1 MRKFDRKNFTSAVFD
16 LDGTLLLDG
25 LMTEG
30 VAEAVEELRA
40 AGIKTAINS
49 GRDLSQI
56 SKELR
61 DRFDYTIVANGA
73 GVLDNRSG
81 EYIFDSEFSF
91 ELTSEVNDIV
101 RAHGGNMFCFMK
113 KFILC
118 VESIMELMIK
128 CLPLGEQRAFR
139 LTPEFGDVNVELC
152 TDIMTWFK
160 EHKERP
166 CKFYALFPET
176 EQWDQAADEL
186 EKTGRLNVLRIRPG
200 TLEIVPA
207 GISKAAAIAK
217 IDDPEKT
224 VAFGDGTNDI
234 EMLRASGF
242 GVAMINGTDEVK
254 AAADYI
260 APDVKEDG
268 AATAIRDLFL
278 N

>member
-1 MRKFDRKNFTSAVFD
+1 MRKFDRKNFTTAVFD

-30 VAEAVEELRA
+30 VAKAVEDLRA

-56 SKELR
+56 SKELK

-81 EYIFDSEFSF
+81 EYIFDSEFSL
-91 ELTSEVNDIV
+91 ELTAEVYGIV
-101 RAHGGNMFCFMK
+101 RKHGGNMFCFMK
-113 KFILC
+113 EFILC
-118 VESIMELMIK
+118 IESIMELMLK

-139 LTPEFGDVNVELC
+139 ITPEFGDVNVRFC
-152 TDIMTWFK
+152 KDIMAWLK
-160 EHKERP
+160 ENERRP

-176 EQWDQAADEL
+176 EQWELAAAEL
-186 EKTGRLNVLRIRPG
+186 EKTGKLNVLRIRPG

-207 GISKAAAIAK
+207 GISKAAAIAE
-217 IDDPEKT
+217 IDDPQKT

-234 EMLRASGF
+234 EMLQASGY

-278 N
+278 K